1 MGISSRKQIRKL
13 LGRYQAHPLHDLI
26 KLGVI
31 FGLALYTA
39 YIPTYEGLELPGRR
53 ALFILLFAAGLW
65 MTEALAAFAV
75 AFLVIGLCIFLLSGP
90 EGGNVPW
97 DNFTDPWA
105 SPVIWLFMG
114 GLILARAAEK
124 TGVNKTV
131 SAIILS
137 RFGKSQG
144 LLLFGIMFITF
155 IFSNFMSNTATAA
168 MMLGL
173 MGPLLTVFAD
183 DLGRKKAFLLSV
195 PLGANI
201 GGMGS
206 LIGTPPNAIAA
217 AMLEKDGSSV
227 SFVEWMYWGMPPALI
242 CLVVLWYYLKRT
254 YRCRGELPCKIEF
267 ETSKMDGDSK
277 YVMGVF
283 VLTVSLWCSSSLH
296 GLPSAVVAFVPI
308 VLLPLK
314 GIIEAEDMR
323 KLPWEVLVLL
333 SGGLTLGVAV
343 DKSGLATWL
352 VGQLPSAQGHTFLLV
367 AMMATLACVLSNF
380 MSNTAA
386 ANIIMPVAIVMVP
399 GQEKMMLVAI
409 ALASSSAMCMPIS
422 TPPNALASAS
432 GQLQAKDFLVS
443 GMIAGAVGVVSSLLW
458 VKYILG

>member
-1 MGISSRKQIRKL
+1 MFISSRKQVKKL
-13 LGRYQAHPLHDLI
+13 LGQYQAHPFRDLI
-26 KLGVI
+26 KLFII
-31 FGLALYTA
+31 FVGALYLA
-39 YIPTYEGLELPGRR
+39 YMPAYEGLDLPGRR

-75 AFLVIGLCIFLLSGP
+75 AFLVIGLCIFLLSSP
-90 EGGNVPW
+90 DGGSIPW
-97 DNFTDPWA
+97 DSFTDPWA

-137 RFGKSQG
+137 RFGKNQG
-144 LLLFGIMFITF
+144 VLLFGIMFITF
-155 IFSNFMSNTATAA
+155 VFSNFMSNTATAA

-173 MGPLLTVFAD
+173 MAPLLTVFAD
-183 DLGRKKAFLLSV
+183 DAGRKKAFLLAV

-242 CLVVLWYYLKRT
+242 CLFVLWYYLKRT
-254 YRCRGELPCKIEF
+254 YKCQGALPAKIEF
-267 ETSKMDGDSK
+267 ETSKMDLDSK
-277 YVMGVF
+277 YVMVVF
-283 VLTVSLWCSSSLH
+283 VITVALWCTSSLH
-296 GLPSAVVAFVPI
+296 GLPSSVVAFVPI

-352 VGQLPSAQGHTFLLV
+352 VSQLPSAQGQIFLLV

-386 ANIIMPVAIVMVP
+386 ANIIMPVAIVMAP
-399 GQEKMMLVAI
+399 GQEKLMLVAI

-432 GQLQAKDFLVS
+432 GQIQAKDFLIT
-443 GMIAGAVGVVSSLLW
+443 GLIAGVVGVVSSLLW
-458 VKYILG
+458 THYVFF